1 MVAFGKLA
9 DICRCLLST
18 GGWDGEEAPSSR
30 IPAEG
35 VNFSHEECCLIEAR
49 GDSNAHF
56 VATTPAL
63 WVRKTLD
70 WTPRYLEKRALP
82 LYAGAERSRRL
93 WSDEAVRPR
102 RGVYAAS
109 AGGSQRSAEG
119 SEKTPSG

>member
-63 WVRKTLD
+63 PVRKTLD
-70 WTPRYLEKRALP
+70 WTPRYLVQRTP
-82 LYAGAERSRRL
+82 PMRVVRSG
-93 WSDEAVRPR
+93 VR
-102 RGVYAAS
+102 
-109 AGGSQRSAEG
+109 GGWG
-119 SEKTPSG
+119 D